1 MAVTQYIGSRYVPV
15 FAEPSEWNSTRTYEP
30 LTIVTHEGNSYT
42 SKQSVP
48 SGIDISNESYWAPTG
63 NYNAQVEAYR
73 REVGQYSGRIRDNA
87 DSIDRLAKS
96 NGKRLALNR
105 IGRLVI
111 NDTKYYNEGYKYIQA
126 GCFVDSYYYVTL
138 INNINEAYILKIG
151 MVSGSVEDSF
161 MVTNAGHMNG
171 ACVNGRDIVFL
182 PSFDRNGDRF
192 DVIIFNVDTCSM
204 TRKSITGL
212 PSNRQI
218 FAIGYDDKVNKY
230 YALCGND
237 TNMYELDDN
246 FAFEREMHVR
256 HATNYNSRINRNG
269 GGVHDGLFYSIH
281 GNETLLACY
290 SLADGKLTKTFNI
303 GEYQGSTFIG
313 ELECL
318 NFVDNDT
325 MYLVGG
331 VYYPRTYTAIQF
343 FQASVN
349 NDGMTTDFTDLRTEF
364 TSSYTYHVN
373 QNAHVF
379 NPNGGRNF
387 PFTYIAEALIAAR
400 ANKNNVTEITVD
412 GVSDTLR
419 EYIYIL
425 KSDVVM
431 YLSRANVTSIHS
443 TDSKF
448 YITQAT
454 VCDSHDVMVRGNP
467 HDISFA
473 SVYIKNSCGVLND
486 TKLTLQTKPD
496 KYASIYVDEL
506 SDVFY
511 MNRAPDH
518 DINDSGDIHVYGT
531 YKSYRYV
538 NQPWTQLAMPHI
550 GNYDVNLGDSVTIR
564 VARSMLVNVSIP
576 GHNANKAAL
585 VIMPKMDLPD
595 NCVFLTDGTNP
606 IIVTVGYKFN
616 GNMVTLTYSRVYKLG
631 PNMTRLTN
639 DAPKIRFNTVFS
651 NN

>member
-1 MAVTQYIGSRYVPV
+1 MSVTQYIGSRYVPL
-15 FAEPSEWNSTRTYEP
+15 FADPTEWNSTRSYEP

-42 SKQSVP
+42 SKQAVP
-48 SGIDISNESYWAPTG
+48 AGAQLTDERYWVATG
-63 NYNAQVEAYR
+63 NYNAQVESYR
-73 REVGQYSGRIRDNA
+73 REVGKYDARIGANA
-87 DSIDRLAKS
+87 ESIDRLAKS

-111 NDTKYYNEGYKYIQA
+111 NDTQYYKDGYKYIQA
-126 GCFVDSYYYVTL
+126 GCFVDSYYYVAL

-151 MVSGSVEDSF
+151 MVSGSVEDSL
-161 MVTNAGHMNG
+161 MVSNAGHMNG
-171 ACVNGRDIVFL
+171 ACVNDRNIVFL

-192 DVIIFNVDTCSM
+192 DVIIYNVDTCSI
-204 TRKSITGL
+204 TRRSITGL

-218 FAIGYDDKVNKY
+218 FALGYDGKVGKY

-237 TNMYELDDN
+237 TNMYELSED
-246 FAFEREMHVR
+246 FAFEREMHIR
-256 HATNYNSRINRNG
+256 HATNYNARTNRNG
-269 GGVHDGLFYSIH
+269 GGAHDGLFYSIH

-290 SLADGKLTKTFNI
+290 SLTDGRLTKTFNI

-318 NFVDNDT
+318 NFVDDNT

-331 VYYPRTYTAIQF
+331 VYYPNTYTAIQF
-343 FQASVN
+343 FQSSLN

-373 QNAHVF
+373 QNARVF
-379 NPNGGRNF
+379 NPNGGQRF

-425 KSDVVM
+425 KSDVVL
-431 YLSRANVTSIHS
+431 YLSRAKVTSIHVN
-443 TDSKF
+443 DSKF

-454 VCDSHDVMVRGNP
+454 ITDVHDIMVRGDP
-467 HDISFA
+467 HNISYA
-473 SVYIKNSCGVLND
+473 SAYFKNSFGVMND
-486 TKLTLQTKPD
+486 TKLMLDTKPGR
-496 KYASIYVDEL
+496 YASVYVDET
-506 SDVFY
+506 SNVFY

-518 DINDSGDIHVYGT
+518 DINDSGDINVYGT
-531 YKSYRYV
+531 YKSYKYMK
-538 NQPWTQLAMPHI
+538 QPRTQLQPPHV
-550 GNYDVNLGDSVTIR
+550 GNYDVRVGDTISVR

-576 GHNANKAAL
+576 GHRANKGAL

-595 NCVFLTDGTNP
+595 NCVMISDGINP
-606 IIVTVGYKFN
+606 IMITVGYKFD
-616 GNMVTLTYSRVYKLG
+616 GEMVSLTYSAAYKFTPTLV
-631 PNMTRLTN
+631 NMTT
-639 DAPKIRFNTVFS
+639 DAPAIRFNTVFS
-651 NN
+651 N